1 MNKVL
6 SLLPSWDVGVELEQ
20 AFFRL
25 ILVSLGVLYAVFLVE
40 SGLFEYSYNSPIF
53 IIGYIYTL
61 FSILICIY
69 VFFFPLGSRW
79 RHTIHMSLD
88 VLVISLVMHSF
99 RKYGIPFFAEYLWL
113 IVGNGFRYGY
123 KEAIYCTLMSI
134 TSFIFVVI
142 TTPYWKNEILLV
154 VTGMIFLTVIP
165 SYVSILLKRL
175 QHEMQRAESANNEK
189 SRFLANISHELRTPL
204 NAIVGF
210 TGLMRKTTDES
221 VKQQLAMRIQY
232 ASDNLHA
239 LVGDILDFSRIES
252 GHVTLTDEDVDL
264 YSLVISIHGM
274 FKLQADQKNIRIL
287 IDVYPDVP
295 PAIRCDEK
303 RLSQVIIN
311 LLGNA
316 VKFTWSGEVI
326 LKITGSVCEAGS
338 MLQVEVKDTGE
349 GIPDD
354 IQKNIFDRFVQA
366 DNSVSRRH
374 GGAGLGTSIAKHLVE
389 LMGGEIGFESEFG
402 KGSRF
407 WFRIPVRPSSHLQ
420 TALPLLPSGTSFVH
434 VGDDNKAYVYAR
446 EAIARYANPNISVAL
461 LPETRIGDLG
471 NESMPVSCIIA
482 DCGSLSKDAI
492 EQLPSMAGID
502 NAIKIAFDDGTCERS
517 HLLNLGYKQI
527 ANSLPGL
534 VNSLCYAAS
543 WIRCDHAMDCCPGQP
558 TTGGEDQVARI
569 LVADDCDLN
578 RQVLKGNLEYM
589 GMEVT
594 FADSGLEALKR
605 LRKDVFDLFIVD
617 IQMPGMSGFEV
628 ISRYKQLCPEEARIP
643 VVVITGD
650 VTREVQDECTEL
662 GVDRFLSK
670 PVDAEKLR
678 KVVTEL
684 LSCRQAI

>member
-175 QHEMQRAESANNEK
+175 QYEMQRAESANNEK

>member
-1 MNKVL
+1 MPTL
-6 SLLPSWDVGVELEQ
+6 IWMGL
-20 AFFRL
+20 L
-25 ILVSLGVLYAVFLVE
+25 ILVLIPIYFAVL
-40 SGLFEYSYNSPIF
+40 
-53 IIGYIYTL
+53 
-61 FSILICIY
+61 
-69 VFFFPLGSRW
+69 
-79 RHTIHMSLD
+79 H
-88 VLVISLVMHSF
+88 
-99 RKYGIPFFAEYLWL
+99 
-113 IVGNGFRYGY
+113 
-123 KEAIYCTLMSI
+123 
-134 TSFIFVVI
+134 
-142 TTPYWKNEILLV
+142 
-154 VTGMIFLTVIP
+154 
-165 SYVSILLKRL
+165 KRL
-175 QHEMQRAESANNEK
+175 EVEKIKAESANYEK

-684 LSCRQAI
+684 LSCRQTL

>member
-40 SGLFEYSYNSPIF
+40 SGLFEYGYNSPIF

-175 QHEMQRAESANNEK
+175 QYEMQRAESANNEK

-402 KGSRF
+402 KGGRF

-471 NESMPVSCIIA
+471 NESMPISCIIA

-502 NAIKIAFDDGTCERS
+502 NAIKIAFDEGTCERS

-605 LRKDVFDLFIVD
+605 LRKDIFDLFIVD

>member
-6 SLLPSWDVGVELEQ
+6 SLLPSWNVGVELEQ

-25 ILVSLGVLYAVFLVE
+25 ILVSLGVIYAVVLVE
-40 SGLFEYSYNSPIF
+40 SGMLEYRYNSPIF
-53 IIGYIYTL
+53 IIGYFYTL

-69 VFFFPLGSRW
+69 IFSVPLGSRW

-88 VLVISLVMHSF
+88 ILVISLVMHSF
-99 RKYGIPFFAEYLWL
+99 QKYGIPFFAEYLWL

-134 TSFIFVVI
+134 TSFILVVI
-142 TTPYWKNEILLV
+142 TTPFWRDEILLV

-175 QHEMQRAESANNEK
+175 QHEMQRAESANIEK

-210 TGLMRKTTDES
+210 SGLMKKTTDES
-221 VKQQLAMRIQY
+221 VKRQLAMRIQY

-239 LVGDILDFSRIES
+239 LLGDILDFSRIES
-252 GHVTLTDEDVDL
+252 GHVTLIDEDVDL
-264 YSLVISIHGM
+264 YSLIISIHDM

-287 IDVYPDVP
+287 IDVCPGVS

-303 RLSQVIIN
+303 RVSQVIIN

-326 LKITGSVCEAGS
+326 LKITESVCEAGS
-338 MLQVEVKDTGE
+338 MLQVEVKDTGD
-349 GIPDD
+349 GIPDH
-354 IQKNIFDRFVQA
+354 IKKNIFDRFVQA

-402 KGSRF
+402 IGSRF

-420 TALPLLPSGTSFVH
+420 TALPLLPIGTSFVH
-434 VGDDNKAYVYAR
+434 VGEDNKTYVYAK
-446 EAIARYANPNISVAL
+446 EAITRFVNPAACVAL
-461 LPETRIGDLG
+461 LPESRIGDLG
-471 NESMPVSCIIA
+471 NEGMPVSCIIA
-482 DCGSLSKDAI
+482 DCGSLSKDTI
-492 EQLPSMAGID
+492 EQLPSMSGID

-527 ANSLPGL
+527 ANSLPEL
-534 VNSLCYAAS
+534 ANSLCYAAS
-543 WIRCDHAMDCCPGQP
+543 WIRCNNTVDYCPDLSA
-558 TTGGEDQVARI
+558 TGGEDHVARI

-589 GMEVT
+589 GMDAN
-594 FADSGLEALKR
+594 FADSGMEALKR
-605 LRKDVFDLFIVD
+605 LRQDVFDLFIVD

-628 ISRYKQLCPEEARIP
+628 ITRYKSLCPEEARIP
-643 VVVITGD
+643 VVVVTGD
-650 VTREVQDECTEL
+650 VTSEVQEECIEL

-684 LSCRQAI
+684 LSCRLPV

>member
-1 MNKVL
+1 
-6 SLLPSWDVGVELEQ
+6 
-20 AFFRL
+20 
-25 ILVSLGVLYAVFLVE
+25 
-40 SGLFEYSYNSPIF
+40 
-53 IIGYIYTL
+53 
-61 FSILICIY
+61 
-69 VFFFPLGSRW
+69 
-79 RHTIHMSLD
+79 MSLD

-175 QHEMQRAESANNEK
+175 QYEMQRAESANNEK

-527 ANSLPGL
+527 ANNLPEL

>member
-1 MNKVL
+1 VINRTETEQSLIRIIILCFLLVYLL
-6 SLLPSWDVGVELEQ
+6 SLEYY
-20 AFFRL
+20 
-25 ILVSLGVLYAVFLVE
+25 GVLPEETIQLIIVGTFAYLFLAFL
-40 SGLFEYSYNSPIF
+40 LFFMSSSD
-53 IIGYIYTL
+53 IGYASVRQISGMVMDITMTTIDMSCLSDYGAPL
-61 FSILICIY
+61 F
-69 VFFFPLGSRW
+69 V
-79 RHTIHMSLD
+79 
-88 VLVISLVMHSF
+88 
-99 RKYGIPFFAEYLWL
+99 AYLWVT
-113 IVGNGFRYGY
+113 VGNGFRFGNKYL
-123 KEAIYCTLMSI
+123 AFCAFLSI
-134 TSFIFVVI
+134 TGFMIVSRVSPFWMGMPTLIWMGLLILVLIPIYFAVL
-142 TTPYWKNEILLV
+142 YRRLEIEK
-154 VTGMIFLTVIP
+154 I
-165 SYVSILLKRL
+165 K
-175 QHEMQRAESANNEK
+175 AESANYEK

-264 YSLVISIHGM
+264 YSLVISIHDM

-326 LKITGSVCEAGS
+326 LKITGSICEAGS

-389 LMGGEIGFESEFG
+389 LMGGEIGFESEYG

-420 TALPLLPSGTSFVH
+420 TALPLLPSDTSFVH
-434 VGDDNKAYVYAR
+434 VGDDNKTYVYAK

-461 LPETRIGDLG
+461 LPESRIGDLG

-492 EQLPSMAGID
+492 EQLPSMVGID

-517 HLLNLGYKQI
+517 RLLNLGYKQI
-527 ANSLPGL
+527 ANNLPGL

-543 WIRCDHAMDCCPGQP
+543 WIRRDHAMDCCPGQP

-594 FADSGLEALKR
+594 FADSGLKALKR
-605 LRKDVFDLFIVD
+605 LRKDAFDLFIVD

-628 ISRYKQLCPEEARIP
+628 ISRYKQLCPAEARIP

-684 LSCRQAI
+684 LSCRQTI